1 VSIYADT
8 DEFYAATRALFIRI
22 EQEDP
27 HAGDAILSTHLVMRL
42 RSTAPDAEITI
53 NGRRRPIQI
62 TYGPDSVRPT
72 LDIELPADLLH
83 RILLGEQ
90 SMKKAL
96 ASGEL
101 KVSGPVWKATALE
114 DLFRQSQSLY
124 PRVLRERNLL
134 PGD

>member
-1 VSIYADT
+1 MSIYADT
-8 DEFYAATRALFIRI
+8 DEFYAATRALFTRI

-27 HAGDAILSTHLVMRL
+27 HAGDAILSSHLVMRL

-62 TYGPDSVRPT
+62 TYGTDSVRPT
-72 LDIELPADLLH
+72 LDIELSADLLH
-83 RILLGEQ
+83 RILLGER
-90 SMKKAL
+90 SMKQAL
-96 ASGEL
+96 ANGQL

-124 PRVLRERNLL
+124 PEILREQNLHS
-134 PGD
+134 GD

>member
-1 VSIYADT
+1 MSIYADT
-8 DEFYAATRALFIRI
+8 GEFYAVTKALFTRI
-22 EQEDP
+22 EREDP
-27 HAGDAILSTHLVMRL
+27 HAEDAILSSHLVMRL
-42 RSTAPDAEITI
+42 RASAPDAEITI

-72 LDIELPADLLH
+72 LDIELTAVLLH

-124 PRVLRERNLL
+124 PEILREQNLH

>member
-1 VSIYADT
+1 VSVYADT
-8 DEFYAATRALFIRI
+8 DEFYAATKALFTRI

-27 HAGDAILSTHLVMRL
+27 HAGDAILSSHLVMRL
-42 RSTAPDAEITI
+42 RSTGPDAEITV

-90 SMKKAL
+90 SMIEAL
-96 ASGEL
+96 ASGDL
-101 KVSGPVWKATALE
+101 KVSGPVWKATVLE

-124 PRVLRERNLL
+124 PGVLREQNLL